1 MGRLGL
7 LICGDLFN
15 KEVAQELDPSLN
27 LLIVPM
33 ARSFDIRSPD
43 ISRWISE
50 ERQVYLEAVRAVSV
64 TTLIVNSLEIDTA
77 TPSFGG
83 AMIVN
88 SNGELLA
95 DSPHGTDNVLLW
107 EFDRNGG

>member
-33 ARSFDIRSPD
+33 ARGFDARSPD
-43 ISRWISE
+43 IGRWISE

-107 EFDRNGG
+107 EFDRNGS